1 LLLYVIV
8 KSLTSEQSG
17 QGHTNSTLQSDPA
30 GSPGSQWP
38 ISPCPASHA
47 LSNFDRVKVDE
58 LRQVLD
64 VDQQL
69 QGTTE
74 ELADS
79 LVVTEES
86 QVTENYRTKINR
98 VKVQGLWLAK
108 KIYKN
113 SDREQNER
121 EAYLQEVQILQIL
134 LKKPHWHVIL
144 LLCHYTDTI
153 GRGCLILSPLA
164 QTTLRDFLSQ
174 RPNQETKMLVGPWIG
189 CLASALAW
197 IHAQMVKHKDIKP
210 ENILIHG
217 TNPIIADMGISHRF
231 DDDSKSS
238 GQSAG
243 SRRYSAP
250 EVIRQ
255 QIRGRRQDVWSML
268 CCFMEILAFLK
279 DMDRKKFHTSLELVV
294 YFSSYGSV
302 VEWLDALKLGVV
314 NEEELALIQL
324 LLNSFKTNP
333 EERPYARHLAE
344 QIQAICK
351 QRPYKYIGECCVL
364 NDTVNTSPTPNNAVD
379 ASSSALPNPEDL
391 ENGSL
396 LHFVA
401 STALSLGKSDI
412 PEACPSLGDLYRRVS
427 NRAICSVRSAEIPPY
442 NCTSQASLPLQ
453 SSILLTRLLE
463 TLHRRQNL
471 SVSLQWLY

>member
-1 LLLYVIV
+1 
-8 KSLTSEQSG
+8 
-17 QGHTNSTLQSDPA
+17 
-30 GSPGSQWP
+30 
-38 ISPCPASHA
+38 
-47 LSNFDRVKVDE
+47 
-58 LRQVLD
+58 
-64 VDQQL
+64 
-69 QGTTE
+69 
-74 ELADS
+74 
-79 LVVTEES
+79 
-86 QVTENYRTKINR
+86 
-98 VKVQGLWLAK
+98 
-108 KIYKN
+108 
-113 SDREQNER
+113 
-121 EAYLQEVQILQIL
+121 
-134 LKKPHWHVIL
+134 
-144 LLCHYTDTI
+144 
-153 GRGCLILSPLA
+153 
-164 QTTLRDFLSQ
+164 
-174 RPNQETKMLVGPWIG
+174 MLVGPWIG